1 MIGTVWY
8 RPTDNI
14 TFLVI
19 QKLDSKYANHY
30 VAFNLISKSKVN
42 LWRNGDRMFAFHGKI
57 NSGTFE
63 LTRLTF

>member
-30 VAFNLISKSKVN
+30 VAFNLISESKVD
-42 LWRNGDRMFAFHGKI
+42 LWRNGDRMFAFHGK
-57 NSGTFE
+57 
-63 LTRLTF
+63 